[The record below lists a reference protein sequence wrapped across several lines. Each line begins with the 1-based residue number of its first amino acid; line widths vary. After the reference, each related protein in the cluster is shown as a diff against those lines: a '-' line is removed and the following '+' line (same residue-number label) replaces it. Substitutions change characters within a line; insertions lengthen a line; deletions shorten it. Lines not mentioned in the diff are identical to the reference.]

1 MDSVPLLTVASTGSE
16 KNGKRWVG
24 ATSSL
29 GWMPSGAESVQET
42 LIHGRQ
48 IHKLGL
54 SGDDGLDTHE
64 ARTVSFVSFQEL
76 EPEWLGL
83 PTHWLTQ
90 NMESDV
96 SPSS

>member
-1 MDSVPLLTVASTGSE
+1 MDSVLLLTVASTGSE

-29 GWMPSGAESVQET
+29 GWMPSGAESVQEI
-42 LIHGRQ
+42 LIYRRQ
-48 IHKLGL
+48 IHKLGF

-64 ARTVSFVSFQEL
+64 AKTVSFVSFQEL

-83 PTHWLTQ
+83 PTQWLTQ
-90 NMESDV
+90 NTESDV

>member
-24 ATSSL
+24 VTSSL

-42 LIHGRQ
+42 LIYRRQ

-64 ARTVSFVSFQEL
+64 AKTVSFVSFQEL

-90 NMESDV
+90 NTESDV

>member
-1 MDSVPLLTVASTGSE
+1 MDSVPLLTVASMESE

-42 LIHGRQ
+42 LIYRRQ

-54 SGDDGLDTHE
+54 SGDDGLDTPE
-64 ARTVSFVSFQEL
+64 AKNSILCFFSGIRTRMVWFTYSLVD
-76 EPEWLGL
+76 
-83 PTHWLTQ
+83 T
-90 NMESDV
+90 V
-96 SPSS
+96 